1 MGTYNTISILS
12 NHNEGSVVTLNQP
25 NLEEEVRIEETLET
39 LEDEQDEN
47 KNLINR
53 DLESS

>member
-39 LEDEQDEN
+39 LEDE
-47 KNLINR
+47 
-53 DLESS
+53 